1 MKKIKTTLIFFVM
14 LTVHETYS
22 NLNDSI
28 RFFQHQLDSIKIRLD
43 KLSLNFEELSRKE
56 TFTLDQLD
64 AIDKKIT
71 LTQDMLK
78 RLATQIDLRNREIN
92 EVTAQL
98 IKINEQIQQRQKLLK
113 RRVLAIYKYSR
124 IYPLQ
129 SLLTSKNIPELY
141 RRALN
146 LRLISRQDRK
156 LIAEMST
163 LNRQAEQK
171 RRELFV
177 ARSALE
183 KLHGETLEKQQ
194 TLASV
199 KKEEAI
205 LLKKIRQDKETNL
218 LIQQELKVACEKLH
232 LLINE
237 LVARSTSTSYSDN
250 YLERNKGKIPWP
262 VIGTVIARF
271 GSRTHSRYQT
281 KTNNPGIDI
290 KVRLTESVRV
300 IAPGKVVYADR
311 FIGYGNLVIID
322 HGAGYYSLYS
332 NLTTISTTIN
342 AEPISGTSIGT
353 VDDYLHFEIRKEG
366 QPVNPLEY
374 LAPE

>member
-1 MKKIKTTLIFFVM
+1 MKKIKTSLFFFVI
-14 LTVHETYS
+14 LTVAGTYS
-22 NLNDSI
+22 TLDDSI
-28 RFFQHQLDSIKIRLD
+28 RLCQHQLDSIKIQLD

-56 TFTLDQLD
+56 TLTLVQLD

-71 LTQDMLK
+71 LTQDVLK
-78 RLATQIDLRNREIN
+78 RLTTQIDLRNREIN

-98 IKINEQIQQRQKLLK
+98 MKIDEQIRQRQELLK

-146 LRLISRQDRK
+146 LRLISRLDRK

-163 LNRQAEQK
+163 LHREAEQK

-183 KLHGETLEKQQ
+183 KLYWETQEKQQ
-194 TLASV
+194 TLASA

-205 LLKKIRQDKETNL
+205 LLRRIRQEKETNL
-218 LIQQELKVACEKLH
+218 LVQQELKVACEKLH
-232 LLINE
+232 LLIND
-237 LVARSTSTSYSDN
+237 LVARSTTTSNGDN
-250 YLERNKGKIPWP
+250 YLERKKGKIPWP
-262 VIGTVIARF
+262 VAGTVIARF
-271 GSRTHSRYQT
+271 GSHTHSRYQT

-290 KVRLTESVRV
+290 KVRHTESVQV

-311 FIGYGNLVIID
+311 FIGYGNLVIVD
-322 HGAGYYSLYS
+322 HGAGYYTLYG

-342 AEPISGTSIGT
+342 AELLSGTSIGT